1 MSEQIKVADGAKTY
15 DLVNQE
21 GKLLG
26 QLTFNPSDTN
36 ILERHAEVMK
46 QLNKLKEDFGKTV
59 RKTTVNEDIAEIDR
73 IVYEKIDYLLN
84 ADVSKTL
91 FSIMGP
97 FSPLANGQFFVEN
110 VMDAI
115 GNVIQADTEKQ
126 SKKIRQKIDKHTAK
140 YHK

>member
-1 MSEQIKVADGAKTY
+1 MSEQIKVADGTKTY

-46 QLNKLKEDFGKTV
+46 QLRKMEEFSKTV
-59 RKTTVNEDIAEIDR
+59 RNTTVSEDMAELNR

-115 GNVIQADTEKQ
+115 AKVIQADTEKQ
-126 SKKIRQKIDKHTAK
+126 SKKISNKIKKHTAK
-140 YHK
+140 YHN